1 MNSFLIQCKVRKAE
15 LLQFLGITA
24 VGYLIGLIVVFIVMN
39 VAKENTCATAGT
51 MLAVIAFAFIHLFGK
66 TLSFYGGVLTWQ
78 VSLGATRKSFVSG
91 YVLFNLLEIAVL
103 ELEIVVF
110 GVVEK
115 FLLENAFPQAVM
127 EIDLTNFFTWN
138 YLSGVLVVFTAVEMF
153 FGAVILR
160 YGMKVLWILWAVWM
174 IICLV
179 PMNIA
184 KNEKLSG
191 ELAKLGLFLGGKFTP
206 QGIVAL
212 VIALTIVVAAITWNI
227 LRKQRVTA

>member
-51 MLAVIAFAFIHLFGK
+51 MLAVIAFAFIHLFGI
-66 TLSFYGGVLTWQ
+66 TLSFMGDFNMAI
-78 VSLGATRKSFVSG
+78 SLGATRKSFVSG
-91 YVLFNLLEIAVL
+91 YV
-103 ELEIVVF
+103 
-110 GVVEK
+110 
-115 FLLENAFPQAVM
+115 
-127 EIDLTNFFTWN
+127 
-138 YLSGVLVVFTAVEMF
+138 
-153 FGAVILR
+153 
-160 YGMKVLWILWAVWM
+160 ILWAVWM

-212 VIALTIVVAAITWNI
+212 VIALTIVIAVITWNI

>member
-51 MLAVIAFAFIHLFGK
+51 MLAVIAFAFIHLFGI
-66 TLSFYGGVLTWQ
+66 TLSFMGDFNMAI
-78 VSLGATRKSFVSG
+78 SLGTTRKSFVSG

-115 FLLENAFPQAVM
+115 LLLENAFPQAVM

>member
-51 MLAVIAFAFIHLFGK
+51 MLAVIAFNMAI
-66 TLSFYGGVLTWQ
+66 
-78 VSLGATRKSFVSG
+78 SLGATRKSFVSG

-212 VIALTIVVAAITWNI
+212 VIALTIVIAVITWNI

>member
-1 MNSFLIQCKVRKAE
+1 MNSFLIQCKVRKTE

-51 MLAVIAFAFIHLFGK
+51 MLAVIVFALMHLWGI
-66 TLSFYGGVLTWQ
+66 SFSNMAVSMGV
-78 VSLGATRKSFVSG
+78 TRKSFAAG
-91 YVLFNLLEIAVL
+91 YALFNLLEIAVL

-110 GVVEK
+110 GVLEK
-115 FLLENAFPQAVM
+115 FLLKTAFPQAAVEADM
-127 EIDLTNFFTWN
+127 TTFFTWK
-138 YLSGVLVVFTAVEMF
+138 YLLGAMVVFTVLEMF

>member
-15 LLQFLGITA
+15 LLQFLGIVA
-24 VGYLIGLIVVFIVMN
+24 GGYLVGLIIVFIVMN
-39 VAKENTCATAGT
+39 ATKENSYATVGT
-51 MLAVIAFAFIHLFGK
+51 MLAVIVFALMHLWGISFSFIGDFNMAV
-66 TLSFYGGVLTWQ
+66 SMGV
-78 VSLGATRKSFVSG
+78 TRKSFVAG
-91 YVLFNLLEIAVL
+91 YALFNLLEIAVL
-103 ELEIVVF
+103 EVEIILF
-110 GVVEK
+110 GMFEK
-115 FLLENAFPQAVM
+115 FMLKTAFPQASM
-127 EIDLTNFFTWN
+127 EIDLTTFFTWK
-138 YLSGVLVVFTAVEMF
+138 YLLGAMVVFTVLEMF

-212 VIALTIVVAAITWNI
+212 VIALTIVIAVITWNI

>member
-1 MNSFLIQCKVRKAE
+1 MNSFLTQCKVRKIE
-15 LLQFLGITA
+15 LLQFLGIVA
-24 VGYLIGLIVVFIVMN
+24 AGYLVGLGIVFIMVN
-39 VAKENTCATAGT
+39 VTDENAYATVGT
-51 MLAVIAFAFIHLFGK
+51 MLAVNLFAFMHLFAI
-66 TLSFYGGVLTWQ
+66 SFSFMGEFNTAISMGV
-78 VSLGATRKSFVSG
+78 TRKSFAAG
-91 YVLFNLLEIAVL
+91 YALFNLLEIAVL

-110 GVVEK
+110 GVLEK
-115 FLLENAFPQAVM
+115 FLLKAAFPQAAVEVDM
-127 EIDLTNFFTWN
+127 TTFFTWK
-138 YLSGVLVVFTAVEMF
+138 YLLGAMVVFTVLEMF

-212 VIALTIVVAAITWNI
+212 MIALTIVIAVITWNI

>member
-1 MNSFLIQCKVRKAE
+1 MNSFLTQCKVRKAE
-15 LLQFLGITA
+15 LLQFFGIVA
-24 VGYLIGLIVVFIVMN
+24 GGYLVGLIIVFIVMN
-39 VAKENTCATAGT
+39 ATKENSYATVGT
-51 MLAVIAFAFIHLFGK
+51 MLAVIVFAFMHLFGI
-66 TLSFYGGVLTWQ
+66 SFSFMGDFNMAI
-78 VSLGATRKSFVSG
+78 SLGATRKSFVSG

-103 ELEIVVF
+103 EVEIVVF

-115 FLLENAFPQAVM
+115 LLLENAFPQAVM

-160 YGMKVLWILWAVWM
+160 YGVKAFWVLWAIWM
-174 IICLV
+174 IVCLA
-179 PMNIA
+179 PMNIE

-191 ELAKLGLFLGGKFTP
+191 ELAKLGLFLGGKLTP
-206 QGIVAL
+206 QGMVVL
-212 VIALTIVVAAITWNI
+212 VIVLTIVVAAITWNI

>member
-1 MNSFLIQCKVRKAE
+1 MNSFLIQCKVRKTE

-51 MLAVIAFAFIHLFGK
+51 MLAFIAFAFMHLFGI
-66 TLSFYGGVLTWQ
+66 TFSFMGDFNMAI
-78 VSLGATRKSFVSG
+78 SLGATRKSFVSG

-138 YLSGVLVVFTAVEMF
+138 YLSGVLVVFTAV
-153 FGAVILR
+153 ILR

-212 VIALTIVVAAITWNI
+212 VIALTIVIAVITWNI

>member
-1 MNSFLIQCKVRKAE
+1 MNSFLTQCKVRKAE
-15 LLQFLGITA
+15 LLQFFGIVA
-24 VGYLIGLIVVFIVMN
+24 GGYLVGLIIVFIVMN
-39 VAKENTCATAGT
+39 ATKENSYATVGT
-51 MLAVIAFAFIHLFGK
+51 MLAVIVFAFMHLFGI
-66 TLSFYGGVLTWQ
+66 SFSFMGDFNMAVSMGV
-78 VSLGATRKSFVSG
+78 TRKSFVAG
-91 YVLFNLLEIAVL
+91 YALFNLLEIAVL
-103 ELEIVVF
+103 EVEIILF
-110 GVVEK
+110 GMFEK
-115 FLLENAFPQAVM
+115 FMLKTAFPQASM

-191 ELAKLGLFLGGKFTP
+191 ELAKLGLFLGGTLTP
-206 QGIVAL
+206 QGMVVL
-212 VIALTIVVAAITWNI
+212 VIVLTIVVAAITWNI

>member
-1 MNSFLIQCKVRKAE
+1 MNSFLTQCKVRKIE
-15 LLQFLGITA
+15 LLQFLGIVA
-24 VGYLIGLIVVFIVMN
+24 AGYLVGLGIVFIMVN
-39 VAKENTCATAGT
+39 VTDENAYATVGT
-51 MLAVIAFAFIHLFGK
+51 MLAVNLFAFMHLFAI
-66 TLSFYGGVLTWQ
+66 SFSFMGEFNTAISMGV
-78 VSLGATRKSFVSG
+78 TRKSFAAG
-91 YVLFNLLEIAVL
+91 YALFNLLEIAVL

-110 GVVEK
+110 GVLEK
-115 FLLENAFPQAVM
+115 FLLKTAFPQAAVEVDM
-127 EIDLTNFFTWN
+127 TTFFTWK
-138 YLSGVLVVFTAVEMF
+138 YLLGAMVVFTVLEMF

-212 VIALTIVVAAITWNI
+212 MIALTIVIAVITWNI

>member
-39 VAKENTCATAGT
+39 VAKDNTCATAGT
-51 MLAVIAFAFIHLFGK
+51 MLAVTAFAFIHLFGI
-66 TLSFYGGVLTWQ
+66 TFSFIGDFNMAI
-78 VSLGATRKSFVSG
+78 SLGETRKRFVAG
-91 YVLFNLLEIAVL
+91 YALFNLLEIAVL

-115 FLLENAFPQAVM
+115 FLLENAFPQSVM
-127 EIDLTNFFTWN
+127 EIDLTTFFSWK
-138 YLSGVLVVFTAVEMF
+138 YLLGTMLILETVELF
-153 FGAVILR
+153 FGAIILK
-160 YGMKVLWILWAVWM
+160 YGMKAFWVLWAVWM
-174 IICLV
+174 IGCLV
-179 PMNIA
+179 PINIE

-191 ELAKLGLFLGGKFTP
+191 TLARLGILLGGKITS
-206 QGIVAL
+206 QGIAAL
-212 VIALTIVVAAITWNI
+212 VIAVTIIMVMITWKI

>member
-1 MNSFLIQCKVRKAE
+1 MNSFLTQCKVRKAE
-15 LLQFLGITA
+15 LLQFLGIVA
-24 VGYLIGLIVVFIVMN
+24 GGYLVGLIIVFIVMN
-39 VAKENTCATAGT
+39 ATKENSYAMVGT
-51 MLAVIAFAFIHLFGK
+51 MLAVLLFAFIHLFAI
-66 TLSFYGGVLTWQ
+66 SFSFMGEFNTAI
-78 VSLGATRKSFVSG
+78 SLGATRKSFVSG

-153 FGAVILR
+153 FGAVILK
-160 YGMKVLWILWAVWM
+160 YGIKAYGVLWALWM
-174 IICLV
+174 LITLV
-179 PMNIA
+179 PMNIE

-191 ELAKLGLFLGGKFTP
+191 ELAKLGLFLGGTLTP
-206 QGIVAL
+206 QGMVVL
-212 VIALTIVVAAITWNI
+212 VIVLTIVVAAITWNI

>member
-1 MNSFLIQCKVRKAE
+1 MNSFLIQCKVRKTE

-51 MLAVIAFAFIHLFGK
+51 MLAFIAFAFMHLFGI
-66 TLSFYGGVLTWQ
+66 TFSFMGDFNMAI
-78 VSLGATRKSFVSG
+78 SLGATRKSFVSG

-103 ELEIVVF
+103 EVEIILF
-110 GVVEK
+110 GMFEK
-115 FLLENAFPQAVM
+115 FMLKTAFPQASM
-127 EIDLTNFFTWN
+127 EIDLTTLFTWK
-138 YLSGVLVVFTAVEMF
+138 YLLGAMVVFTVLEMLL
-153 FGAVILR
+153 GAVILR
-160 YGMKVLWILWAVWM
+160 YGVKAFWVLWAIWM
-174 IICLV
+174 IVCLA

>member
-66 TLSFYGGVLTWQ
+66 TLSFMGDFNMAI
-78 VSLGATRKSFVSG
+78 SLGATRKSFVSG
-91 YVLFNLLEIAVL
+91 YVLFNLLE
-103 ELEIVVF
+103 
-110 GVVEK
+110 
-115 FLLENAFPQAVM
+115 
-127 EIDLTNFFTWN
+127 
-138 YLSGVLVVFTAVEMF
+138 
-153 FGAVILR
+153 
-160 YGMKVLWILWAVWM
+160 ILWAVWM

>member
-1 MNSFLIQCKVRKAE
+1 MNSFLIQCKVRKTE

-51 MLAVIAFAFIHLFGK
+51 MLAFIAFAFMHLFGI
-66 TLSFYGGVLTWQ
+66 TFSFMGDFNMAI
-78 VSLGATRKSFVSG
+78 SLGATRKSFVSG

-103 ELEIVVF
+103 ELEI
-110 GVVEK
+110 
-115 FLLENAFPQAVM
+115 
-127 EIDLTNFFTWN
+127 IDLTNFFTWN

>member
-1 MNSFLIQCKVRKAE
+1 MNSFLTQCKVRKIE
-15 LLQFLGITA
+15 LLQFLGIVA
-24 VGYLIGLIVVFIVMN
+24 AGYLVGLGIVFIMVN
-39 VAKENTCATAGT
+39 VTDENAYATVGT
-51 MLAVIAFAFIHLFGK
+51 MLAVLLFAFIHLFAI
-66 TLSFYGGVLTWQ
+66 SFSFMGEFNTAISMGV
-78 VSLGATRKSFVSG
+78 TRKSFAAG
-91 YVLFNLLEIAVL
+91 YALFNLLEIAVL
-103 ELEIVVF
+103 ELDIVVL
-110 GVVEK
+110 GVLEK
-115 FLLENAFPQAVM
+115 FLLKTAFPQAAVEADM
-127 EIDLTNFFTWN
+127 TTFFTWK
-138 YLSGVLVVFTAVEMF
+138 YLLGAMVVFTVLEMF

-212 VIALTIVVAAITWNI
+212 VIALTIVIAVITWNI

>member
-51 MLAVIAFAFIHLFGK
+51 MLAVIAFAFIHLFGI
-66 TLSFYGGVLTWQ
+66 TLSFMGDFNMAI
-78 VSLGATRKSFVSG
+78 SLGATRKSFVSG

-115 FLLENAFPQAVM
+115 LLLENAFPQAVM
-127 EIDLTNFFTWN
+127 EID
-138 YLSGVLVVFTAVEMF
+138 LVVFTAVEMF

-212 VIALTIVVAAITWNI
+212 VIALTIVIAVITWNI

>member
-1 MNSFLIQCKVRKAE
+1 MNSFLIQCKVRKTE

-39 VAKENTCATAGT
+39 VAKRITCATAGT
-51 MLAVIAFAFIHLFGK
+51 MLRSIAFAFMHYLGLLFFMGD
-66 TLSFYGGVLTWQ
+66 FNMAI
-78 VSLGATRKSFVSG
+78 SLGATRKSFVSG

-115 FLLENAFPQAVM
+115 LLLENAFPQAVM